1 MTNKYYKLNFC
12 KNYIEVEINHLL
24 NNDFNRNKLY
34 YDLILYF
41 ELKNITIRY
50 KNKIFNNQKE
60 LKLFFKSYT
69 KDI

>member
-1 MTNKYYKLNFC
+1 MTNKYYKLNFYED
-12 KNYIEVEINHLL
+12 YIEVEINHLP
-24 NNDFNRNKLY
+24 NNNFNRNKLY

-50 KNKIFNNQKE
+50 KNKNFHNQKK